1 MSMGKGSGDVQMT
14 SQQRANLDIANQQI
28 QDWRTRWSP
37 VLKTFAKNTEAAFAP
52 DSRERR
58 HATSLAGADTSMRFA
73 QAGEKLTKAAAATG
87 SLGSARQKLGIT
99 GMGDDQATSA
109 GFGAVQADQAVDD
122 SYIAGEKAVTSLAR
136 GEKADTINALG
147 RSANISAQQ
156 AEADANAS
164 LNERAGFAGLASKM
178 VGTGAGLWLGGGSGV
193 NAGDLAEANA
203 SNDPIGALNAR
214 KGWTG

>member
-1 MSMGKGSGDVQMT
+1 MGIGAGSGDVKMT
-14 SQQRANLDIANQQI
+14 SQQRVNLDIANQQI
-28 QDWRTRWSP
+28 QDWRTRWAP
-37 VLKTFAKNTEAAFAP
+37 MLKTFAKNTEAAFAP
-52 DSRERR
+52 GSSARQ

-73 QAGEKLTKAAAATG
+73 QAGQKLTKAAAAG
-87 SLGSARQKLGIT
+87 GGFGSAGHKLGIT
-99 GMGDDQATSA
+99 GMGDDLATSA
-109 GFGAVQADQAVDD
+109 GFSSVQADQAVDD
-122 SYIAGEKAVTSLAR
+122 SFVAGEKAVTALAR

-156 AEADANAS
+156 AEADANSS

-193 NAGDLAEANA
+193 NAGDLGAANA
-203 SNDPIGALNAR
+203 SNDPIGTLNDR